1 MNSDGADTYRK
12 VVDWLLRAASPRKR
26 SLPISVNTEIYADLG
41 IYGDDIV
48 ELVWWL
54 EKEFGVRTKVNPFR
68 YAPTEG
74 AFLRVIRAVRKL
86 AGVEQ
91 RYEGLTVRDVIA
103 AIEAKHWPDELRR

>member
-1 MNSDGADTYRK
+1 MNSDSAYRYRK
-12 VVDWLLRAASPRKR
+12 VVDWLLGTASPRKR
-26 SLPISVNTEIYADLG
+26 SLPISENTEIYADLR

-54 EKEFGVRTKVNPFR
+54 EKEFGVTTKVNPFR

-74 AFLRVIRAVRKL
+74 AFLRVIRAARKF

-91 RYEGLTVRDVIA
+91 RYESLTVRDVIA
-103 AIEAKHWPDELRR
+103 AIEAKHWPDEPRR